1 MRGRYLLRVARARSL
16 GTSHALPVT
25 MQAHSHEI
33 LGSSAARPVDASAI
47 GFSAASAS
55 RERSE
60 DRANDDLARCLAH
73 CARQLGFAIATRRP

>member
-1 MRGRYLLRVARARSL
+1 
-16 GTSHALPVT
+16 